1 MCVVCGVWC
10 WLVRVW
16 LFSTCTLVDTVD
28 IRDYDRKTDGRDD
41 EL

>member
-1 MCVVCGVWC
+1 MCVVWGAGY
-10 WLVRVW
+10 
-16 LFSTCTLVDTVD
+16 VDTVD